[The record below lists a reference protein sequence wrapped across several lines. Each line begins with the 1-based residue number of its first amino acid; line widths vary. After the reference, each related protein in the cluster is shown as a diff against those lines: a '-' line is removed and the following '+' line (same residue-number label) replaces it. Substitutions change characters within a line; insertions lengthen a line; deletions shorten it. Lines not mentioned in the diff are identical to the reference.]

1 MKSIFIFISIILV
14 SFTSCKKEV
23 TLSNLNGNSI
33 GCFGHA
39 GMGSKSFYPANTLQS
54 FESCLSR
61 GADGTEMDIQVTK
74 DGVLVIYHNNDLSSA
89 TQCGGVIRD
98 LNWEEINTCM
108 FNSSISNNFDVIS
121 FDEFFQT
128 LSNPYKYT
136 FTFDC
141 KLTEGSGDN
150 NEYYKKF
157 TSAIV
162 STAEKYGIENNL
174 FIENSDAGFLSLIK
188 QQNNQLKLFLLGD
201 EFEKNLATVI
211 QNGFYGISCDNNSIS
226 YDQIKEAHDND
237 VRITIY
243 GVETNKENYDAI
255 NKQPD
260 FIQTDDL
267 DYILKLFGKFN
278 RHSGRLSD
286 LLKNINLN
294 PSK

>member
-1 MKSIFIFISIILV
+1 MKNLIIISIILV

-23 TLSNLNGNSI
+23 SVSNLNGNSI

-54 FESCLSR
+54 FESCLNR

-74 DGVLVIYHNNDLSSA
+74 DGVLVIYHNNNLSSA

-98 LNWEEINTCM
+98 LNWEEINSCR
-108 FNSSISNNFDVIS
+108 FSKSLLNNFDVIS
-121 FDEFFQT
+121 FDEFFGT
-128 LSNPYKYT
+128 IRNPYKYT

-150 NEYYKKF
+150 DEYYKIF
-157 TSAIV
+157 SSAIV
-162 STAEKYGIENNL
+162 STIKKYGIQENVL
-174 FIENSDAGFLSLIK
+174 IENSDPGFLNLIK
-188 QQNNQLKLFLLGD
+188 AQNNLLKLFVLGD
-201 EFEKNLATVI
+201 DFEKDLNIVT
-211 QNGFYGISCDNNSIS
+211 QNRFYGISCDNNAISIE
-226 YDQIKEAHDND
+226 QIQKAHENN

-243 GVETNKENYDAI
+243 GVQTNKQNYDAI
-255 NKQPD
+255 SKQPD

-267 DYILKLFGKFN
+267 DYVLKLFGKFN
-278 RHSGRLSD
+278 RNSGRLSE
-286 LLKNINLN
+286 LIHNISLN